1 MTLRSDHVAGAAVVV
16 GGLIVWAL
24 SGDLPTGR
32 LSMPGAGMMP
42 KLLCALL
49 VLFGLILIL
58 RGHDSVPFADISWSD
73 LGHAVPVMAIT
84 AVAVALYTT
93 LGFVLSMS
101 LMLFALLCLER
112 RNIAAAA
119 AYSAGISVATYFLF
133 TVVLKSPLE
142 QGLLPF

>member
-1 MTLRSDHVAGAAVVV
+1 MTLRSDHVAGAVVIV
-16 GGLIVWAL
+16 IGLIVWAV

-32 LSMPGAGMMP
+32 LSMPGAGMLP
-42 KLLCALL
+42 KLLCSLL
-49 VLFGLILIL
+49 IFFGLMLIL
-58 RGHDSVPFADISWSD
+58 RGGESAPFAEISWRD
-73 LGHAVPVMAIT
+73 IAHAAPVMAIT
-84 AVAVALYTT
+84 VVAVALYTT
-93 LGFVLSMS
+93 IGFILSMG

-112 RNIAAAA
+112 RNLVAAA